1 MVARVMTPSKEEH
14 MTDVVEVMRAMRNA
28 IGDDLMAQYSGSD
41 CDEAKELIEILDT
54 DRLTRAALAALNE
67 AGYVVGPLNATLEM
81 CRAGHQS
88 DLLGC
93 DIPDDECEMYYSRV
107 YAAMLSAAQP
117 APK

>member
-1 MVARVMTPSKEEH
+1 
-14 MTDVVEVMRAMRNA
+14 MTDVVEVMARGMRHVFPETA
-28 IGDDLMAQYSGSD
+28 RFIA
-41 CDEAKELIEILDT
+41 ET
-54 DRLTRAALAALNE
+54 ALAALNE

>member
-14 MTDVVEVMRAMRNA
+14 MTDVVEVMARALDPDIFKFPRINLNKA
-28 IGDDLMAQYSGSD
+28 RYDDAFE
-41 CDEAKELIEILDT
+41 CA
-54 DRLTRAALAALNE
+54 RAALAVLNE
-67 AGYVVGPLNATLEM
+67 AGYAVGPLNATLEM

>member
-1 MVARVMTPSKEEH
+1 
-14 MTDVVEVMRAMRNA
+14 MTDVVARE
-28 IGDDLMAQYSGSD
+28 
-41 CDEAKELIEILDT
+41 
-54 DRLTRAALAALNE
+54 RAAKIAYDQYETEYEARPFEECKAHFIAQVNPIISAYLAALNE

-81 CRAGHQS
+81 CRAGHRS